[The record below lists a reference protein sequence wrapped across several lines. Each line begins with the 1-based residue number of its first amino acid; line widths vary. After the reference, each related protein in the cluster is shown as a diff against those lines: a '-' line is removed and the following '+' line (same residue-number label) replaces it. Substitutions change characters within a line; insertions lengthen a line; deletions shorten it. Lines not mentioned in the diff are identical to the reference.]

1 MPQLPSGRQVA
12 ILCQNILKMAELNAQ
27 DVYRY
32 PIHRVK
38 TVADLWPLVDVL
50 FFRKAPD
57 YQPGADAYHE
67 GSQHLEELAQ
77 QEPYLSGF
85 TLATLDDEAQTWSPE
100 DRQAFAAFLQEPRTQ
115 AHLQEVLEVV
125 LDSQRRK
132 PPAHIPPGLFG
143 KLSGDEVMDMFWELS
158 QRPPGP
164 EKPLTPRPDG
174 VDVDEYDVL
183 AALCRM
189 NGLQEFEE
197 WQIRFAPILERLE
210 AFLQRL
216 RDDHRLLSVWLQ
228 YWMVPVEEM
237 AGRMRG
243 DHILTLLAPE
253 TLTGFAMQAAQEALA
268 LQPLFADPTLARD
281 FTAEQA
287 ILEQAA
293 LTLGNAHE
301 QF

>member
-1 MPQLPSGRQVA
+1 MPQLPSGRQVG
-12 ILCQNILKMAELNAQ
+12 IICQNILKMAELNAKN
-27 DVYRY
+27 VHRY

-50 FFRKAPD
+50 FFRTAPD
-57 YQPGADAYHE
+57 FQPSDQTYHE
-67 GSQHLEELAQ
+67 GSQHLEDLARK
-77 QEPYLSGF
+77 EPYLSGF
-85 TLATLDDEAQTWSPE
+85 TLATLDEEAQSWSAE

-115 AHLQEVLEVV
+115 AHLHEVLEAV

-132 PPAHIPPGLFG
+132 PAAHIPPGLFG
-143 KLSGDEVMDMFWELS
+143 NLSGDEVMDMFWELS

-164 EKPLTPRPDG
+164 ETPPTPRQEGIAFD
-174 VDVDEYDVL
+174 DFDLL

-189 NGLQEFEE
+189 NSLQEFEE
-197 WQIRFAPILERLE
+197 WQTRFGPMLDRLE

-228 YWMVPVEEM
+228 YWMVPVDEL

-253 TLTGFAMQAAQEALA
+253 TLAWFATQAPQEALA

-281 FTAEQA
+281 FAPERA
-287 ILEQAA
+287 ILEKAA
-293 LTLGNAHE
+293 LSIPPAGSA
-301 QF
+301 

>member
-27 DVYRY
+27 NVQRY

-50 FFRKAPD
+50 FFRTDPD
-57 YQPGADAYHE
+57 YQPGANTYHE
-67 GSQHLEELAQ
+67 GCQHLEELARK
-77 QEPYLSGF
+77 EPYLSGF

-100 DRQAFAAFLQEPRTQ
+100 DRQAFVAFLQESRTQ
-115 AHLQEVLEVV
+115 AHLQEVLETV

-132 PPAHIPPGLFG
+132 PPAHIPSGLFG
-143 KLSGDEVMDMFWELS
+143 QLSGDEVMDMFWELS
-158 QRPPGP
+158 QRPSSL
-164 EKPLTPRPDG
+164 ETPLTSRPEGIDS
-174 VDVDEYDVL
+174 DEYDLL

-197 WQIRFAPILERLE
+197 WQTRFGPILEGLE

-228 YWMVPVEEM
+228 YWVVPVEEM

-253 TLTGFAMQAAQEALA
+253 TLAGFATQAAQEALA
-268 LQPLFADPTLARD
+268 LQPLFTEPEIARH
-281 FTAEQA
+281 FAPERA
-287 ILEQAA
+287 ILEKAA
-293 LTLGNAHE
+293 LSMTSAGLA
-301 QF
+301 